1 MFADESNGKF
11 YLNHISKFEFKS
23 NFIVV
28 ELEFE
33 PEPRDLGVRACLM
46 LWLSY
51 FRILVPL
58 YKCSSK
64 QCFINSHEK
73 DIYYG
78 ELLDE
83 YQ

>member
-33 PEPRDLGVRACLM
+33 PELCDLEVRVCLL

-58 YKCSSK
+58 DKCS
-64 QCFINSHEK
+64 CETMF
-73 DIYYG
+73 YRFP
-78 ELLDE
+78 
-83 YQ
+83 

>member
-11 YLNHISKFEFKS
+11 YPNRISKFKFKS

-58 YKCSSK
+58 YKCSCK
-64 QCFINSHEK
+64 TVF
-73 DIYYG
+73 
-78 ELLDE
+78 
-83 YQ
+83 YQFP

>member
-11 YLNHISKFEFKS
+11 YLNRISKFEFKS

-33 PEPRDLGVRACLM
+33 PELCDLGVRVCLL

-58 YKCSSK
+58 DKCS
-64 QCFINSHEK
+64 CETMF
-73 DIYYG
+73 YRFP
-78 ELLDE
+78 
-83 YQ
+83 